1 MKSNSYGL
9 GDNLSDKGLDMAF
22 VTEDEALTLLDRV
35 MNLNDDMWQFNVHM
49 LTEFMEEGDK
59 TRDDVIGFIE
69 IMVENLSE
77 LELEQLRPGWHERL
91 VHDE

>member
-1 MKSNSYGL
+1 
-9 GDNLSDKGLDMAF
+9 MAF
-22 VTEDEALTLLDRV
+22 VTEDEAMDLLDRV
-35 MNLNDDMWQFNVHM
+35 MNLNDDMWQFNTQM

-59 TRDDVIGFIE
+59 TRDDVIAFIL